1 MQYILI
7 YILTYF
13 FVCKI
18 LSLLIRG
25 IQEYSYSGKAN
36 ILFYYILITKQ
47 PDSN

>member
-7 YILTYF
+7 
-13 FVCKI
+13 I

-25 IQEYSYSGKAN
+25 IQEYSHSGKAN